1 MQEKP
6 RILFVDDEVDFAETM
21 STLLISKGYDVEI
34 AFTGEEA
41 LSLIN
46 AKNYHLMVADIN
58 MPKMDGIELIRK
70 VKKIHPNLRTIVFTG
85 FPSKDIQAEALEL
98 RVNNLL
104 IKPFS
109 TERFL
114 EIINKTLKKNGDDD
128 RMGLIGPVELACQ
141 DLIQMYSMDA
151 RTLILEIRHLDDM
164 GRIYFEKGRVVNA
177 ETRDFVGRKAF
188 MEIFGWKSGGFQT
201 KPLGSNVEQTINESV
216 EQLLLEGMSLPEE
229 GAEEGEVRSRG
240 ASGEEVEKFIEE
252 KERIKKKTKEESMAT
267 LDEIL
272 AEFRGDVAEFVSTDI
287 VEIASGL
294 SIGGGSIF
302 PDFDGT
308 VASAAY
314 ADVVKANDRAIYA
327 LGGKEALGVTEDI
340 LITTEKAYIL
350 IVVYPG
356 NKFYH
361 GLAITRKGNLG
372 MARVTMKKYM
382 SRIAEVI
389 PR

>member
-1 MQEKP
+1 MFAFIGNKGQLVQERLK
-6 RILFVDDEVDFAETM
+6 ILLVDDEADFVETISM
-21 STLLISKGYDVEI
+21 LLISQGYEVET
-34 AFTGEEA
+34 ALTGEQA

-46 AKNYHLMVADIN
+46 SGNFHLLVADIN

-70 VKKIHPNLRTIVFTG
+70 VKGIQPDIRTIIVTG
-85 FPSKDIQAEALEL
+85 FPSNEIQAEALAL
-98 RVNNLL
+98 HVNNML

-114 EIINKTLKKNGDDD
+114 EIINNTFHKNGIEN
-128 RMGLIGPVELACQ
+128 RTGLIGPVELTCQ
-141 DLIQMYSMDA
+141 DLIQMYAVDGRSL
-151 RTLILEIRHLDDM
+151 TLEIRHLDDV
-164 GRIYFEKGRVVNA
+164 GRIYFNKGKVINS
-177 ETRDFVGRKAF
+177 ETKDFVGRNAF
-188 MEIFGWKSGGFQT
+188 MEILGWKSGSFET
-201 KPLGSNVEQTINESV
+201 KPLGDNLKQTIDESV
-216 EQLLLEGMSLPEE
+216 EQLLLEAMNLPGDGMED
-229 GAEEGEVRSRG
+229 
-240 ASGEEVEKFIEE
+240 VEKFFEDKE
-252 KERIKKKTKEESMAT
+252 KNNNQTKEDSMAT
-267 LDEIL
+267 LEEIL

-302 PDFDGT
+302 PDFDAT

-314 ADVVKANDRAIYA
+314 ADVVKANDRAIFA

-382 SRIAEVI
+382 PRIMEVI

>member
-1 MQEKP
+1 MQEKQS
-6 RILFVDDEVDFAETM
+6 ILIVDDEEDFAETI
-21 STLLISKGYDVEI
+21 SALLASQGYDVQT
-34 AFTGEEA
+34 ASTGDDA
-41 LSLIN
+41 LYLIDN
-46 AKNYHLMVADIN
+46 NSYNLLVADIN
-58 MPKMDGIELIRK
+58 MPQMDGIELIRK
-70 VKKIHPNLRTIVFTG
+70 VKKSHPDMRTIVVTG
-85 FPSKDIQAEALEL
+85 FPSNEVQAEALEL

-109 TERFL
+109 MERFL
-114 EIINKTLKKNGDDD
+114 EIVNKTLKKNVDDD
-128 RMGLIGPVELACQ
+128 RMGLLGPVELTCQ
-141 DLIQMYSMDA
+141 DLIQMYAMDS
-151 RTLILEIRHLDDM
+151 RTLILEIRHLDDL
-164 GRIYFEKGRVVNA
+164 GLIFFEKGKVVHA
-177 ETRDFVGRKAF
+177 ETKNLKGRDAF
-188 MEIFGWKSGGFQT
+188 MEIYGWKKGAFET
-201 KPLGSNVEQTINESV
+201 KPLAGNAEHTIDQSV
-216 EQLLLEGMSLPEE
+216 ELLLLEGMNSS
-229 GAEEGEVRSRG
+229 A
-240 ASGEEVEKFIEE
+240 IEE
-252 KERIKKKTKEESMAT
+252 RGEDELNFDEKDTKTIKIKENSMAT

-272 AEFRGDVAEFVSTDI
+272 TEFRGDVAEFVSTDI

-302 PDFDGT
+302 PDFDAT
-308 VASAAY
+308 IASAAY
-314 ADVVKANDRAIYA
+314 ADVVKANDRAIFA

-382 SRIAEVI
+382 PRLLEVI